1 MSETARRLVDPQG
14 GDFVLPA
21 ALKQLVINL
30 QQRSEAALALRREK
44 LATLED
50 DESFAAEAV
59 ALSTYAEEL
68 LKASRTIINAYSH
81 AIASPRP
88 SLQKLAFAQ
97 EITPSNLRRRY
108 TSTHVLGVSELLEE
122 SPSIDV
128 VQHAFPSVAD
138 MDLKGISK
146 AIDEDVAMRLSL
158 RAACIT
164 GGLNVLTKVL
174 SPERAREALL
184 QDGYVLPNYGPTGS
198 NGGFEFERI
207 PLGRIDRGVVMNAA
221 KGLGRE
227 YVEYT
232 ERELAAFD
240 DISKARGN

>member
-1 MSETARRLVDPQG
+1 MSGLTGAQG
-14 GDFVLPA
+14 GEFVLPA
-21 ALKQLVINL
+21 AVRQLVINL

-44 LATLED
+44 LAKLED
-50 DESFAAEAV
+50 DEAFAAEAV

-68 LKASRTIINAYSH
+68 LKASRTIVNAYSH

-88 SLQKLAFAQ
+88 SLQKLALAQ

-108 TSTHVLGVSELLEE
+108 TSAHVSGVAELLRG

-128 VQHAFPSVAD
+128 IQHAFPAVAD
-138 MDLKGISK
+138 MDLKGISE
-146 AIDEDVAMRLSL
+146 AIDEEVAMRLSL
-158 RAACIT
+158 RAACVT
-164 GGLNVLTKVL
+164 RGLDVLTKVL

-184 QDGYVLPNYGPTGS
+184 QDGYVLPHYGPTGS

-207 PLGRIDRGVVMNAA
+207 PLGRIDRGVMMNAA
-221 KGLGRE
+221 KGLGCE
-227 YVEYT
+227 YVEYA

-240 DISKARGN
+240 NISSVRSN